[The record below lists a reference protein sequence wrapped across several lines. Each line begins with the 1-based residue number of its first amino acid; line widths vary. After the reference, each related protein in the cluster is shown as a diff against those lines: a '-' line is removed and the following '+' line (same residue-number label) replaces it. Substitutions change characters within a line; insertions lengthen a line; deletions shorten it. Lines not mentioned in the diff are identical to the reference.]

1 MAVEEQQ
8 EVSTKKGLL
17 ERIKE
22 FFRKLR
28 EMLKLRG
35 HTAIINSIN
44 EMENQITQKVEEN
57 IDSINEEK
65 IQALEELL
73 FKLTDEDFLSKPLDV
88 QQKILEELQKD
99 IDKELQGKIEQVEV
113 SSLKES
119 VIDFFEKNKSAYA
132 TITENE
138 PSKKDFQNLRKNF
151 YKEVE
156 IYCDKES
163 ADNNFYLKYKGKTFE
178 VKYSLEDNKIAYNV
192 NVPISISKD
201 IATLDKNGEFIFN
214 STLEKLELDKEN
226 FEKQIHQMV
235 CSKYGKEFKEKK
247 ELDRIRQQDNS
258 LFFKEYSK
266 PVTVGENVILINT
279 EKNQFAVLNNRSKTR
294 ITLDFNEKNK
304 ILFFNDVVEDRDI
317 NSKLN
322 KTKPFAI
329 IEKEDKTL
337 KFKIDK
343 IDNEDMQQLFKL
355 EEFSKLLQVVG
366 LSEKTQQKLFDEI
379 YYGKFEKEIKGL
391 NNFIMTENYKQKD
404 GKGILFNQKIDS
416 SETGKTEISFTLENN
431 EKARL
436 IDNCLVVGENSYD
449 LTKNENNVPNDFKEA
464 YDFLS
469 KSYCR
474 YYRIDKQHEQ
484 QDISVPPPDEK
495 INNFFDF
502 IVDKNNK
509 LENAKKFNMTVTE
522 EPTNDIYEGEKL
534 VNLKLNVLIGG
545 ENWYFDRSSKELE
558 LFNSDKTH
566 EYKIEEEVTDFG
578 GNKEVERLYNF
589 IKETNEDWKEWLKG
603 DKEEEKEVQ
612 RKNQERRER

>member
-1 MAVEEQQ
+1 M
-8 EVSTKKGLL
+8 
-17 ERIKE
+17 
-22 FFRKLR
+22 
-28 EMLKLRG
+28 
-35 HTAIINSIN
+35 
-44 EMENQITQKVEEN
+44 
-57 IDSINEEK
+57 
-65 IQALEELL
+65 
-73 FKLTDEDFLSKPLDV
+73 
-88 QQKILEELQKD
+88 
-99 IDKELQGKIEQVEV
+99 
-113 SSLKES
+113 
-119 VIDFFEKNKSAYA
+119 EKNL
-132 TITENE
+132 
-138 PSKKDFQNLRKNF
+138 KK
-151 YKEVE
+151 
-156 IYCDKES
+156 
-163 ADNNFYLKYKGKTFE
+163 
-178 VKYSLEDNKIAYNV
+178 
-192 NVPISISKD
+192 
-201 IATLDKNGEFIFN
+201 
-214 STLEKLELDKEN
+214 
-226 FEKQIHQMV
+226 
-235 CSKYGKEFKEKK
+235 KK
-247 ELDRIRQQDNS
+247 ELDRIRQQDYS

-266 PVTVGENVILINT
+266 PVTVGENVILIDT

-474 YYRIDKQHEQ
+474 YYRIDNPHEQQ

-502 IVDKNNK
+502 IIDKNNK
-509 LENAKKFNMTVTE
+509 LENAKKFNMVVKS
-522 EPTNDIYEGEKL
+522 EPTDDNL
-534 VNLKLNVLIGG
+534 VKLKLDILID
-545 ENWYFDRSSKELE
+545 EQKWYFDINSKEL
-558 LFNSDKTH
+558 FSDKAH
-566 EYKIEEEVTDFG
+566 KYNIKEEVTDFG

-589 IKETNEDWKEWLKG
+589 IKETNEEYLKG
-603 DKEEEKEVQ
+603 EKKEIK
-612 RKNQERRER
+612 RNNQEMEER

>member
-1 MAVEEQQ
+1 MATVTE
-8 EVSTKKGLL
+8 
-17 ERIKE
+17 
-22 FFRKLR
+22 
-28 EMLKLRG
+28 
-35 HTAIINSIN
+35 
-44 EMENQITQKVEEN
+44 
-57 IDSINEEK
+57 
-65 IQALEELL
+65 
-73 FKLTDEDFLSKPLDV
+73 

-99 IDKELQGKIEQVEV
+99 IDKELQKEIEQVEA
-113 SSLKES
+113 SSVKES
-119 VIDFFEKNKSAYA
+119 VMDFFEKNKSAFKNCL
-132 TITENE
+132 NE
-138 PSKKDFQNLRKNF
+138 KDFKNFKDNF
-151 YKEVE
+151 YKNAE
-156 IYCDKES
+156 IYYDKNATDEK
-163 ADNNFYLKYKGKTFE
+163 FYIKYNGRVFE
-178 VKYSLEDNKIAYNV
+178 TKYSLENNKIIYNTGNYLDSLINVTKDVGVV
-192 NVPISISKD
+192 NKE
-201 IATLDKNGEFIFN
+201 GEFIFN
-214 STLEKLELDKEN
+214 SNFEKLELDKEN

-266 PVTVGENVILINT
+266 PVTVGENVILIDT
-279 EKNQFAVLNNRSKTR
+279 EKNQFAVLNNRTKTR

-474 YYRIDKQHEQ
+474 YYRIDNPHEQ
-484 QDISVPPPDEK
+484 QNVVVPPPDEK

-502 IVDKNNK
+502 IIDKNNK
-509 LENAKKFNMTVTE
+509 LENAKKFNMIVDKSKS
-522 EPTNDIYEGEKL
+522 NEKGL
-534 VNLKLNVLIGG
+534 VELKLNIFIDGQ
-545 ENWYFDRSSKELE
+545 EWNFNTKELIKSGE
-558 LFNSDKTH
+558 TKGYKTT
-566 EYKIEEEVTDFG
+566 EEVTDFG
-578 GNKEVERLYNF
+578 DNKEVERLYNF
-589 IKETNEDWKEWLKG
+589 IKETNEEYLKG
-603 DKEEEKEVQ
+603 EKKEIK
-612 RKNQERRER
+612 RNNQEMEER

>member
-65 IQALEELL
+65 VEALEELL
-73 FKLTDEDFLSKPLDV
+73 MELNDEDFLSKPLEE
-88 QQKILEELQKD
+88 QQKILEELQKN
-99 IDKELQGKIEQVEV
+99 IDKELQKEIEQVEA

-119 VIDFFEKNKSAYA
+119 VMDFFEKNKSAFKNCL
-132 TITENE
+132 NE
-138 PSKKDFQNLRKNF
+138 KDFKNFKDNF
-151 YKEVE
+151 YKNAE
-156 IYCDKES
+156 IYYDKNATDEK
-163 ADNNFYLKYKGKTFE
+163 FYIKYNGRVFE
-178 VKYSLEDNKIAYNV
+178 TKYSLENNKIIYNTGNYLDSLINVTKDVGVV
-192 NVPISISKD
+192 NK
-201 IATLDKNGEFIFN
+201 KGEFIFN
-214 STLEKLELDKEN
+214 SNFEKLELDKEN

-247 ELDRIRQQDNS
+247 ELDRIRQQDYS

-279 EKNQFAVLNNRSKTR
+279 EKNQFAVLNNRTKTR
-294 ITLDFNEKNK
+294 TTLDFNEKNK

-474 YYRIDKQHEQ
+474 YYRIDKPHEQ
-484 QDISVPPPDEK
+484 QQDVSVPPPDEK

-509 LENAKKFNMTVTE
+509 LENAKKFNMIVDKSKS
-522 EPTNDIYEGEKL
+522 NKKGL
-534 VNLKLNVLIGG
+534 VELKLNIFIDGQKW
-545 ENWYFDRSSKELE
+545 NFNTKELIKSGE
-558 LFNSDKTH
+558 TQG
-566 EYKIEEEVTDFG
+566 YKINEKVTDFG

-589 IKETNEDWKEWLKG
+589 IKECDNEYFKDYK
-603 DKEEEKEVQ
+603 EKEVQ